1 MSDSLRPHG
10 FACHATLSMGLCGQE
25 SWSGLPFPSPGDL
38 PDLGT
43 EPGSPELQ
51 ADHLPSEPTV
61 NLTGL
66 YPTECEFYC
75 VQSLS
80 HIQRFGTAKSC
91 KLTSVCQASL
101 SFTVSWSLLK
111 LVSIELVMLSNHFIF
126 CRPLLLLPSI
136 CPSIKVF
143 SSESALHIRWPQY
156 WSFSFSISP
165 SNENNSGHYWSLN
178 ICLILLQVAL
188 TTSPWAW
195 Y

>member
-1 MSDSLRPHG
+1 
-10 FACHATLSMGLCGQE
+10 MGLSRQE
-25 SWSGLPFPSPGDL
+25 SWSGLPFPPPGDL

-43 EPGSPELQ
+43 EPGSPPLQ
-51 ADHLPSEPTV
+51 ADHLPSEPPG

-66 YPTECEFYC
+66 YPTECECYC

-80 HIQRFGTAKSC
+80 HIQLFGTAKSC
-91 KLTSVCQASL
+91 KWTAVCQASL

-111 LVSIELVMLSNHFIF
+111 LMSIELVMPSNHLIF
-126 CRPLLLLPSI
+126 CHPLLLLPSI

-143 SSESALHIRWPQY
+143 SSDSAFHIRWPQY

-165 SNENNSGHYWSLN
+165 SSENNGGHYWSLN
-178 ICLILLQVAL
+178 TCLTLLWVAL